1 MRPINGCIGSPNYQV
16 SKHLASVLK
25 HLYEGDRSC
34 SKNSKDF
41 IDFVMIQTVEPNEQ
55 IESIDVISLSHQS
68 R

>member
-1 MRPINGCIGSPNYQV
+1 MSPINGCIGSPNYQV